1 MKLKKYIPYAIVFA
15 LVFFLGQLTAP
26 TTECPEITADTVTII
41 EYREIVKVD
50 TVVVTAEV
58 IGDAVIADPDIVF
71 VPEILRVDTTLID
84 SSQLVLTI
92 NEATNVVD
100 IEYTPVPVRV
110 REVTINN
117 VVHEIKEVPMP
128 IATKEKIKLIAIG
141 ASIGIVVS
149 AILILI

>member
-1 MKLKKYIPYAIVFA
+1 MKLLKYLPHVTALA
-15 LVFFLGQLTAP
+15 LVFFLGQYTAP
-26 TTECPEITADTVTII
+26 IQECPEITTDTLTII
-41 EYREIVKVD
+41 EYRDVVKID

-58 IGDAVIADPDIVF
+58 IGDAPVADPGIIF
-71 VPEILRVDTTLID
+71 TPEILRVDTTLSD
-84 SSQLVLTI
+84 SAELVLTI

-100 IEYTPVPVRV
+100 IEYTPAPVRV

-128 IATKEKIKLIAIG
+128 IATREKVKLISYG
-141 ASIGIVVS
+141 VGIGIVVS